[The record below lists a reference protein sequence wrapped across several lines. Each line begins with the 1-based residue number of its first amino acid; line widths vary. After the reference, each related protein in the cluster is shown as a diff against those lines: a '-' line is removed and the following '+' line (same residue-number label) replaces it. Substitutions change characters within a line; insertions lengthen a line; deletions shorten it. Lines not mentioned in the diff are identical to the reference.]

1 MEQRKFSS
9 WHNEKMLFF
18 EGNNRLTK
26 QFSRRD
32 KETMNTFFLLLLFT
46 PPPPHFSPC
55 KPRLCSPSPTL
66 IRVNTVY
73 RPIAS
78 PQILEDPL
86 ISSE

>member
-32 KETMNTFFLLLLFT
+32 NETMNTLFYYCSST
-46 PPPPHFSPC
+46 PPFPHFNPC
-55 KPRLCSPSPTL
+55 KPRLCSPPPTL
-66 IRVNTVY
+66 IRVNPVY